1 MANNS
6 NNDDFPTIRLD
17 DEDRRDYQKSVSL
30 RQPRHLRIP
39 HRLPAPPPKPLKK
52 AVAAVMA
59 YGYS

>member
-30 RQPRHLRIP
+30 RQPRRLRIP
-39 HRLPAPPPKPLKK
+39 HRLLALPPNP
-52 AVAAVMA
+52 
-59 YGYS
+59 